1 VRASRT
7 KGAPELSIDVEE
19 RSMSLGP
26 IEILIVG
33 FPENKFTGE
42 IAPALADLIEK
53 GTIRLVDLVFVAKDA
68 DGEVLAL
75 ELNELDDQVS
85 DAYLSLVTEVEGLIG
100 EEDIEDFAE
109 DLEPGSSIAILV
121 VEHVWAKT
129 FADAAANAGGVLLE
143 SVRIPRAVIDELT
156 S

>member
-1 VRASRT
+1 
-7 KGAPELSIDVEE
+7 
-19 RSMSLGP
+19 MSLGP

-85 DAYLSLVTEVEGLIG
+85 NAYLSLVAEVEGLIG